1 MRALPQRPADID
13 VSVLKDRHT
22 HTHTQDTQDRK
33 KLDYHSTVFLVVYCG
48 NTQDTGEN
56 TFN

>member
-1 MRALPQRPADID
+1 MRALPQRLADID
-13 VSVLKDRHT
+13 VSVLKDG